1 MIENLNISPEAV
13 EGAFVVSAGLAGMA
27 VAGLA
32 SQFPTLVRFVRASG
46 DIQRE
51 QQVALFEDQ
60 ARVERAQSQRADA
73 NVRLAAW
80 RQENGLDNY

>member
-1 MIENLNISPEAV
+1 MIENLNSPEAV

-32 SQFPTLVRFVRASG
+32 SKFSFLVRFAQASR

-51 QQVALFEDQ
+51 QQVERFEDA
-60 ARVERAQSQRADA
+60 ARVKRIEAQRADA
-73 NVRLAAW
+73 KVRIAIW